1 MRGAADV
8 AFSTEDMADFLQSVL
23 VDKTLLGHDAL
34 MQMKGGLLTDDLP
47 LGKVHFG
54 LGLVKVAVTDG
65 HTLIGF
71 TGGALATSSSTG
83 LDVTTGAILS
93 IGATLA
99 KVDTGAGGLAL
110 ITALQ
115 QASLW
120 QPMADD
126 GGALSVTSASA
137 VDL

>member
-65 HTLIGF
+65 HTLIGV

-83 LDVTTGAILS
+83 LDVTTGA
-93 IGATLA
+93 TLA
-99 KVDTGAGGLAL
+99 EVDTSAGGLAL

>member
-1 MRGAADV
+1 
-8 AFSTEDMADFLQSVL
+8 MADFLQSVL

-47 LGKVHFG
+47 LGKFNFG

-65 HTLIGF
+65 HTFIGF
-71 TGGALATSSSTG
+71 TGGTLATSSSTC
-83 LDVTTGAILS
+83 LDVTTGA
-93 IGATLA
+93 TLA
-99 KVDTGAGGLAL
+99 EVDTGAGGLAL

-120 QPMADD
+120 
-126 GGALSVTSASA
+126 
-137 VDL
+137 